1 MRDLLDV
8 LQADQ
13 VFLDNPGE
21 TLPLPSEPMPAAR
34 LEERF
39 RETAELE
46 QLAER
51 VSGSI
56 RAEFLER
63 KWMQAMEVI
72 APL

>member
-1 MRDLLDV
+1 LRDLLDV

-13 VFLDNPGE
+13 VFLDNPSE

-34 LEERF
+34 LEEWLRKI
-39 RETAELE
+39 AELE
-46 QLAER
+46 ELSEGF
-51 VSGSI
+51 SGSI